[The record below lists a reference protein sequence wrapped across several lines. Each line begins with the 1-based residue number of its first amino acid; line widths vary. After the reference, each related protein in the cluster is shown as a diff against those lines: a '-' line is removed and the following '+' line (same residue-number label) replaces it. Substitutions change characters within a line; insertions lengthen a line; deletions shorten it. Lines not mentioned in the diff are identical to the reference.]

1 MMKKLL
7 LSLVSVAAV
16 ALGVVGCSKS
26 EAQISLRYNSPDT
39 TVFYALA
46 PVEGVS
52 FGITDTIRLAG
63 DTTYTQTVTLADGV
77 SPYTL
82 VVFGAKGRSQVNLA
96 ISGGDRLAVDYVT
109 GDGFS
114 IDTTSTAYAGQW
126 LYDSLTRAN
135 DIYKYEWVR
144 DFNQAPLDTLGEVML
159 QNFEAEA
166 AADKA
171 KFARLKEQGAI
182 NAAFADFVTTAIDYN
197 VALSMSKAMR
207 SWSYY
212 AERNGK
218 ALNTSYC
225 NVWPKVRERYPVT
238 AASLRSNSGL
248 EFAKVSVMYDGML
261 SDTSYVFPSFTSI
274 SGGLKW
280 QDSLFCAAFGAEP
293 EVNRPFMAWWLY
305 NEAMNNK
312 THDLT
317 IDSLIEALTA
327 KYPDNG
333 FSPYLARFVNE
344 NKIYHEKIKAPFS
357 PEVVFVQDTAGINTL
372 GDVFAKFKGRD
383 LFVDFWFST
392 CGACIEEFAHASAL
406 NDFLKANDVQMLYI
420 SIDRDKMDENWKN
433 LIKVH
438 DLKGSHIRVNHATH
452 VDMDENYG
460 IIYYPR
466 YMIVDKNGVIVEKSA
481 KTPSSGA
488 QLFDQIKQSL
498 RKI

>member
-1 MMKKLL
+1 MKKLL

-82 VVFGAKGRSQVNLA
+82 VAFGAKGRSQVNLA

-144 DFNQAPLDTLGEVML
+144 NFNQAPLDTLGEVML

-261 SDTSYVFPSFTSI
+261 SDTSYVFPSFTDNRQAI
-274 SGGLKW
+274 EW
-280 QDSLFCAAFGAEP
+280 QDSIFRAALGDKVELK
-293 EVNRPFMAWWLY
+293 RPFMAQWLY
-305 NEAMNNK
+305 NEALNNK
-312 THDLT
+312 THNT
-317 IDSLIEALTA
+317 VIDSLIEAFA
-327 KYPDNG
+327 VEYPANG
-333 FSPYLARFVNE
+333 FSPYLARFVIE
-344 NKIYHEKIKAPFS
+344 NKVYHEKIKAPFS
-357 PEVVFVQDTAGINTL
+357 PEVLFLQDTAGIKTL
-372 GDVFAKFKGRD
+372 ADVFSKFKGRD

-392 CGACIEEFAHASAL
+392 CGSCIEEFAHAAAL
-406 NDFLKANDVQMLYI
+406 SNFLKANDIDMLYV
-420 SIDRDKMDENWKN
+420 SIDRDNMAENWKN

-438 DLKGSHIRVNHATH
+438 DLKGSHIRVNRATH
-452 VDMDENYG
+452 VDMDATHG
-460 IIYYPR
+460 IIYFPR
-466 YMIVDKNGVIVEKSA
+466 YMIVDKNGVIVERSA
-481 KTPSSGA
+481 KAPSSGSE
-488 QLFDQIKQSL
+488 LYDQIKISL
-498 RKI
+498 KKI

>member
-7 LSLVSVAAV
+7 LSLVSAAAV
-16 ALGVVGCSKS
+16 AVGVVGCSTG
-26 EAQISLRYNSPDT
+26 EAQISLRYNSDDT

-46 PVEGVS
+46 PVDGVE

-63 DTTYTQTVTLADGV
+63 DTTYNQTIKLADGV

-82 VVFGAKGRSQVNLA
+82 AVFGAKGRAQVNVALQ
-96 ISGGDRLAVDYVT
+96 SGDRVVVNYVV

-114 IDTTSTAYAGQW
+114 IDSTSTIYVGQC
-126 LYDSLTRAN
+126 LYDSLMREHN
-135 DIYKYEWVR
+135 IYKYEWVR
-144 DFNQAPLDTLGEVML
+144 DFTQAPLDTVGSVML
-159 QNFEAEA
+159 LNFEAEA
-166 AADKA
+166 AADKE
-171 KFARLKEQGAI
+171 KFFQLKEQGLV
-182 NAAFADFVTTAIDYN
+182 NAEMADFVSTAIDYN

-207 SWSYY
+207 AWFYY
-212 AERNGK
+212 APRNGK
-218 ALNTSYC
+218 ALNESYC
-225 NVWPKVRERYPVT
+225 SVWPTVVERYPVT

-261 SDTSYVFPSFTSI
+261 SDTSYAFPPFTSI

-280 QDSLFCAAFGAEP
+280 QDSLFCAAFCAEP

-317 IDSLIEALTA
+317 IDSLIEAFAA